1 MCVLTEAKPS
11 VWWFFYGLW
20 TQDQCICNMSDVKNM
35 LHMVREKGGRE
46 REREGGGGR
55 DVSD

>member
-1 MCVLTEAKPS
+1 MSSQKLSLVYGG
-11 VWWFFYGLW
+11 FFYGLW

-46 REREGGGGR
+46 RERGGGR
-55 DVSD
+55 ERCV